1 MKMKVR
7 NLKAKI
13 KNYFKK
19 FFKSNEFY
27 TKIREFQQNLWSR
40 GEIFKKLF
48 FLSPFIFVTVFVI
61 VIITSKNEQQQ
72 EAIEEREEKSNKS

>member
-1 MKMKVR
+1 MNFIPKFV
-7 NLKAKI
+7 NFSKI
-13 KNYFKK
+13 CGHEEKFSKN
-19 FFKSNEFY
+19 S
-27 TKIREFQQNLWSR
+27 S
-40 GEIFKKLF
+40 